1 MAKLVVES
9 ITPLLIE
16 ALRNFLLNSVRRRPS
31 QGPS

>member
-9 ITPLLIE
+9 ITPPIIQV
-16 ALRNFLLNSVRRRPS
+16 LRNSRLSRVRWLPS